1 MHHSKNLMLSC
12 FLLWLCNHLTVFF
25 SDFMLECE
33 CDIGGAYN
41 NVCNK
46 TSGQC
51 ECKGNIDQRQCDRLI
66 V

>member
-1 MHHSKNLMLSC
+1 
-12 FLLWLCNHLTVFF
+12 
-25 SDFMLECE
+25 MLECE

-51 ECKGNIDQRQCDRLI
+51 ECKGNIEQRQCDRLVHVVQAFLVNI
-66 V
+66 INFTCLNHCARE